1 MSTEIEP
8 KNNYLSNSLWMLLE
22 KSSRI
27 ISGIL
32 VGVLVARYLGPA
44 QYGLI
49 NYALS
54 VISIF
59 TILST
64 LGLDS
69 IVVRELIT
77 RKDKKNEILGTTFFM
92 RLGGALLVVIGSTA
106 YSFLRDTPD
115 KTITVFIVS

>member
-64 LGLDS
+64 C
-69 IVVRELIT
+69 V
-77 RKDKKNEILGTTFFM
+77 
-92 RLGGALLVVIGSTA
+92 
-106 YSFLRDTPD
+106 
-115 KTITVFIVS
+115 